1 LTLLTLVVSMASV
14 YSVANSAKDR
24 NIQEAMTDS
33 ATDLADVIVAG
44 EIVSGQQSGSTS
56 AVFSLK
62 VVRVIKGA
70 LQAGSV
76 VNVGCQV
83 SNWASEGGYPGEFGL
98 WFLSETAGGQFE
110 LIPVMQGARYFSRTF
125 LPLLRDHAPDNS
137 NPQPATP
144 NDSVAIEIATAMQH
158 AADLQ
163 SWQLDDLARA
173 LFEVRNGA
181 AVPVLYAKLAA
192 NANPEIQFFGLS
204 GMVEMN
210 NNASALAQL
219 VANAGTIPTL
229 SLLREYPLAAI
240 ASIHDTTP
248 ATISALGQLATSSG
262 PSVQASAAQ
271 SLSNIHTLETLPSLA
286 GLLDATDPKIQA
298 LAMRGFSSFV
308 DNLPVF
314 RASMVPSQS
323 YRVPQGPTPYKTPD
337 TARYDLSVGQVDPSR
352 EAIYVQFWKN
362 WWATMKDQLAPQP
375 QTNKKTTTKAS
386 PADPAGLTSTTPK
399 R

>member
-1 LTLLTLVVSMASV
+1 MLVVSMV
-14 YSVANSAKDR
+14 PANSEANAAKAR
-24 NIQEAMTDS
+24 NIQEAMIDS
-33 ATDLADVIVAG
+33 ATDLADAIVAG

-62 VVRVIKGA
+62 VVRVIKGT

-76 VNVGCQV
+76 VNVGCPI
-83 SNWASEGGYPGEFGL
+83 SNWAGEGGYPGEFGL
-98 WFLSETAGGQFE
+98 WFLSQTAGGQFE
-110 LIPVMQGARYFSRTF
+110 LIPALQGRYFSSSF
-125 LPLLRDHAPDNS
+125 LPLLPDRAPDNS

-144 NDSVAIEIATAMQH
+144 NDSVAIEVATAMQYP
-158 AADLQ
+158 AELQ
-163 SWQLDDLARA
+163 SLQLTHLARG
-173 LFEVRNGA
+173 LFCVRNST

-240 ASIHDTTP
+240 ASIHDTRS
-248 ATISALGQLATSSG
+248 ATISELDQLATSSDPG
-262 PSVQASAAQ
+262 VQTSAAQ

-286 GLLDATDPKIQA
+286 AMLGAADPKIRA

-314 RASMVPSQS
+314 QVSMVPSQS
-323 YRVPQGPTPYKTPD
+323 YRVPQGPTPYRTSD

-362 WWATMKDQLAPQP
+362 WWATMKDQLAPQT
-375 QTNKKTTTKAS
+375 QTNKKTMTKAS